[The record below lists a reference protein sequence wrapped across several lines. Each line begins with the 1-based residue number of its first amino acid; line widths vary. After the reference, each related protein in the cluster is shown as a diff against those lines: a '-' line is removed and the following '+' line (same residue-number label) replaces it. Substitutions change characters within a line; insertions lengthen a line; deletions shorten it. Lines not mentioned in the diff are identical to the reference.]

1 MYSKSV
7 AKATKQEKNMKE
19 LMTLPLFRG
28 MSEHDIEKQMVFL
41 RGQKT
46 TVAKGTVL
54 LREGE
59 ITQRCGILLSGHLQG
74 EQINEDGVFSVIT
87 TLSPGMMFGEILIF
101 SHSPAPV
108 TLTAVT
114 DCKILW
120 LGPVDL
126 ARVHPQLMANL
137 LEIIGNEYWALHQK
151 IRYCSI
157 VSLRKR
163 IFSYLSDQ
171 EKESGKEFFLPF
183 DRNGMAAYLNADRS
197 ALSRE
202 LSRMKKDGIVEYRKN
217 KFRLTGGKL

>member
-1 MYSKSV
+1 MTELVSLDLFQGLSEEKV
-7 AKATKQEKNMKE
+7 QEQ
-19 LMTLPLFRG
+19 LLA
-28 MSEHDIEKQMVFL
+28 L

-46 TVAKGTVL
+46 NVPKGSVL

-59 ITQRCGILLSGHLQG
+59 RTERCGILLSGRLQG
-74 EQINEDGVFSVIT
+74 ERVDEDGVLSVIS
-87 TLSPGMMFGEILIF
+87 TLSPGMMFGDILIF
-101 SHSPAPV
+101 SDRPSPI

-114 DCKILW
+114 DSRVLW

-126 ARVHPQLMANL
+126 ARVDPQLLRNL
-137 LEIIGNEYWALHQK
+137 LSIIGNEYWALHQK

-163 IFSYLSDQ
+163 IYTYLSDR
-171 EKESGKEFFLPF
+171 EKKAGEPFLLPF

-202 LSRMKKDGIVEYRKN
+202 LSRMKQEGILDYHKN
-217 KFRLTGGKL
+217 RFRLLK

>member
-1 MYSKSV
+1 MNELVSLDLFQGLSEEKV
-7 AKATKQEKNMKE
+7 QEQ
-19 LMTLPLFRG
+19 LLA
-28 MSEHDIEKQMVFL
+28 L

-46 TVAKGTVL
+46 NVPKGSVL

-59 ITQRCGILLSGHLQG
+59 RTERCGILLSGRLQG
-74 EQINEDGVFSVIT
+74 ERVDEDGGLSVIS
-87 TLSPGMMFGEILIF
+87 TLSPGMMFGDILIF
-101 SHSPAPV
+101 SDRPSPI

-114 DCKILW
+114 DSRVLW

-126 ARVHPQLMANL
+126 ARVDPQLLRNL
-137 LEIIGNEYWALHQK
+137 LSIIGNEYWALHQK

-163 IFSYLSDQ
+163 IYTYLSDR
-171 EKESGKEFFLPF
+171 EKKAGEPFLLPF

-202 LSRMKKDGIVEYRKN
+202 LSRMRKDGILEYHKN
-217 KFRLTGGKL
+217 RFRLLK

>member
-1 MYSKSV
+1 MTELVSLDLFQGLSEEKV
-7 AKATKQEKNMKE
+7 QEQ
-19 LMTLPLFRG
+19 LLA
-28 MSEHDIEKQMVFL
+28 L

-46 TVAKGTVL
+46 NVPKGSVL

-59 ITQRCGILLSGHLQG
+59 RTERCGILLSGRLQG
-74 EQINEDGVFSVIT
+74 ERVDEDGVLSVIS
-87 TLSPGMMFGEILIF
+87 TLSPGMMFGDILIF
-101 SHSPAPV
+101 SDRPSPI

-114 DCKILW
+114 DSRVLW

-126 ARVHPQLMANL
+126 ARVDPQLLRNL
-137 LEIIGNEYWALHQK
+137 LSIIGNEYWALHQK

-163 IFSYLSDQ
+163 IYTYLSDR
-171 EKESGKEFFLPF
+171 EKKAGESFLLPF

-202 LSRMKKDGIVEYRKN
+202 LSRMKQEGILDYHKN
-217 KFRLTGGKL
+217 RFRLLK